1 MPQELHVT
9 TLFFSYSHRD
19 EALRDQLEVQL
30 SMLKRQGIIETW
42 HDRRIG
48 AGEALHATIDDHINH
63 DEIILL
69 LLSPDFIAS
78 DYCYDVEVQRA
89 LERHKTG
96 DAIVLPVILR
106 PCDWIPAFGFLNATP
121 RDGKAVTTWPNV
133 DEAFLQVAQAIRAAA
148 ERWNQRQS
156 STAVHPSAG
165 ARRPDR
171 PDIGVASTASV
182 APLSALP
189 TSAAAGPRSS
199 NLRLAKTFTQRDHD
213 QFRLDTFE
221 YIARHFENSLA
232 ELGKRNEGY
241 EGVFRRIDA
250 GRFIAKIYQH
260 GRDVARAT
268 VFLGDGGG
276 LGSGIHY
283 LASES
288 MSNSGMNESLRIE
301 ADDQSLFLLPLGM
314 STFNHDARK
323 PLTQEGAAEY
333 YWAMLIAPLQGR

>member
-1 MPQELHVT
+1 VT

-30 SMLKRQGIIETW
+30 SMLKRQAIIETW

-89 LERHKTG
+89 LERHRAG
-96 DAIVLPVILR
+96 EAIVIPVVLR
-106 PCDWIPAFGFLNATP
+106 PCDWMPAFGFLNATP

-148 ERWNQRQS
+148 ERWNQRSAATPANPTTRLSGIVQPTVMVEPTGDM
-156 STAVHPSAG
+156 TAPSAS
-165 ARRPDR
+165 P
-171 PDIGVASTASV
+171 ST
-182 APLSALP
+182 
-189 TSAAAGPRSS
+189 AAAGPRSS

-221 YIARHFENSLA
+221 YLARHFENSLA
-232 ELGKRNEGY
+232 ELEKRNDGY
-241 EGVFRRIDA
+241 EGLFRRIDA
-250 GRFIAKIYQH
+250 GRFIVKIYKH